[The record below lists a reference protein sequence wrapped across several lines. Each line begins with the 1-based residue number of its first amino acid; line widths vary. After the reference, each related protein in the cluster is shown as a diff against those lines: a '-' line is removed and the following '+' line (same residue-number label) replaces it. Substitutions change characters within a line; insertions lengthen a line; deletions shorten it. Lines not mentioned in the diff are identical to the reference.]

1 MWICKK
7 SCVVKINSAS
17 FFNTF
22 YYYCLYLFTTFR
34 VVKFANLKK
43 IYQYVFMI
51 LSNKNGKYYIIIY
64 SIELYLNFQVLRIK
78 AETYVLVWDHIAS
91 LLENE
96 DISTKLD
103 GVTRL
108 NVGDE
113 YLREANEFIRL
124 KWVTSL
130 SLIFRNWVTAN
141 CQLICVWNDSG
152 DS

>member
-1 MWICKK
+1 M
-7 SCVVKINSAS
+7 VKINSAS

-124 KWVTSL
+124 K
-130 SLIFRNWVTAN
+130 
-141 CQLICVWNDSG
+141 
-152 DS
+152 